1 MLEEAKQICPTTA
14 LRLAGEGALLVDVRE
29 RSEVAQLAFDVPV
42 ILNIPLSELEQ
53 RWRAL
58 PNDKEIVMVCEGGM
72 RSLKATYFLQYQGF
86 TRVSNME
93 GGILKW
99 MRKGL
104 PANGQ
109 RHGASTAGACGCLAG
124 VAPASG
130 ADGCCGTM
138 DAKTGTSAAAC
149 CGAAAPVGE
158 RSGCC

>member
-1 MLEEAKQICPTTA
+1 MLEEARQICPTTTF
-14 LRLAGEGALLVDVRE
+14 RLAGEGALLVDVRE
-29 RSEVAQLAFDVPV
+29 RTEVAKLAFDVPV

-53 RWRAL
+53 RWTAL

-99 MRKGL
+99 MRKGF
-104 PANGQ
+104 PVVGQ
-109 RHGASTAGACGCLAG
+109 RHDAPQAEASCCGGSAASVSEASSCCGSPKVASTASTATCG
-124 VAPASG
+124 
-130 ADGCCGTM
+130 
-138 DAKTGTSAAAC
+138 
-149 CGAAAPVGE
+149 GAAAVAGE